1 MSETVSLEEIVKMDA
16 RTSIQR
22 CFKKWGIERTEDKIK
37 QLMKGQAQRF
47 MLERY
52 RELINGKAQETKT

>member
-16 RTSIQR
+16 RTSIRR

-37 QLMKGQAQRF
+37 ELIKGQAQKF

-52 RELINGKAQETKT
+52 NEIIHEKAEA